1 MVSLSLLSG
10 LNYTI
15 ILINLYN
22 PTISTQ
28 EGLLDNK
35 LKTKNDH
42 FNLFKKIW
50 WFFYRKVC
58 SDESFSEYLLFR
70 KFGRKVNIDNPKTFN
85 EKIQWINIYNRKP
98 IYKYVCDKYLVKEY
112 VEKLIG
118 EKYVPKM
125 IKVYSNLNDIDF
137 NSLPNKFVLK
147 RTHGSSFNIVVLDKK
162 EIDFKECK
170 VEMNNWCKNDYF
182 KKGREW
188 CYKGLER
195 RIICE

>member
-42 FNLFKKIW
+42 FNFFKKIW

-85 EKIQWINIYNRKP
+85 EKIQWINIYHRKP

-118 EKYVPKM
+118 EKYLPKM

-162 EIDFKECK
+162 EIDLKECK